1 MKKINFFILIVFL
14 TTAFAG
20 CQKKSYVNAFDESPE
35 ERMAAQ
41 IKLVEDALTTA
52 ENGWIG
58 VLPTGIGGGY
68 GFYMNFDNAKFV
80 NMYADL
86 MDSSASKVR
95 QSQYRVKADMGADL
109 VFDTYTYISL
119 LNDPDNSAFGGN
131 TRDGFR
137 SDIDFIYD
145 RSSGDSIVFIGKR
158 YRQTF
163 SLVKATA
170 AQKARYLNGEY
181 LTAINAFK
189 KFFVDNPNSY
199 ITLDDG
205 SKAAVEPNT
214 GNSLL
219 AGKRITL
226 TTIASNGTVASA
238 GGKFA
243 FTIDNMNILDSGV
256 TLAGTK
262 FVKVAWKNATTL
274 AMYSSTGKEYIL
286 NNNPTPLLPLYK
298 LWGTKYN
305 ALFGSFKTI
314 YPGTSSA
321 GADTLNYYYNNLNNG
336 ALLGFSFNWGSLKM
350 TWDIVN
356 KRLKLDGFCS
366 QNGGTSGWITNITY
380 NYTVDNNGMYAFT
393 VQSPATGGYVAKIM
407 TKLDNFIRSNRVTF
421 DYYVDNG
428 TVYGKMTSVDN
439 PAIVMTFVL
448 Q

>member
-1 MKKINFFILIVFL
+1 MKKIIFYTVIGFL
-14 TTAFAG
+14 VTAFTG
-20 CQKKSYVNAFDESPE
+20 CRKKSYVPAFDESSE

-41 IKLVEDALTTA
+41 IKLVQETLTTA

-68 GFYMNFDNAKFV
+68 GFYMNFDNAQFV

-95 QSQYRVKADMGADL
+95 QSQYRIKADQGADL

-131 TRDGFR
+131 TREGFR

-145 RSSGDSIVFIGKR
+145 HIQGDSLIFIGKR

-170 AQKARYLNGEY
+170 SQKARYLNGEY
-181 LTAINAFK
+181 LAAIKAYK
-189 KFFVDNPNSY
+189 KFFTDNPNSY
-199 ITLDDG
+199 ITLDNGD
-205 SKAAVEPNT
+205 KAAVEPNV
-214 GNSLL
+214 GNSVL

-226 TTIASNGTVASA
+226 TTITTEGKVVAAS
-238 GGKFA
+238 GKFA
-243 FTIDNMNILDSGV
+243 FTIDNMHIIDSGV
-256 TLAGTK
+256 VLGGTQ
-262 FVKVAWKNATTL
+262 FTKVAWKNATTL
-274 AMYSSTGKEYIL
+274 AMYSSTGKEYII

-298 LWGTKYN
+298 LWGSKYN
-305 ALFGSFKTI
+305 ALFSNFKTI
-314 YPGTSSA
+314 YPGTSAA
-321 GADTLNYYYNNLNNG
+321 GADTLNYYHNNLNNG

-350 TWDIVN
+350 SWDIVN

-366 QNGGTSGWITNITY
+366 QNGGANGWITNITY
-380 NYTVDNNGMYAFT
+380 NYTVDNNGVYIFT
-393 VQSPATGGYVAKIM
+393 LQSPATGGYVTKIM
-407 TKLDNFIRSNRVTF
+407 TKMDNFIRNNKITF

-428 TVYGKMTSVDN
+428 TLYGKMSSTDS
-439 PAIVMTFVL
+439 PSTVMTFAL

>member
-1 MKKINFFILIVFL
+1 
-14 TTAFAG
+14 
-20 CQKKSYVNAFDESPE
+20 
-35 ERMAAQ
+35 MAEQ
-41 IKLVEDALTTA
+41 IKLVEETLTTA

-68 GFYMNFDNAKFV
+68 GFYMNFDKAQSV

-95 QSQYRVKADMGADL
+95 QSQYRIRADMGAAL
-109 VFDTYTYISL
+109 TFDTYTYISL
-119 LNDPDNSAFGGN
+119 LNDPDNSAYGGN

-145 RSSGDSIVFIGKR
+145 HIQGDSIIFIGKR

-163 SLVKATA
+163 SLLKATA

-181 LTAINAFK
+181 LTAINGFK
-189 KFFVDNPNSY
+189 KFFIDNPNSY
-199 ITLDDG
+199 ITLDNGD
-205 SKAAVEPNT
+205 KAAVEPNM
-214 GNSLL
+214 GSGLL

-226 TTIASNGTVASA
+226 TTISSDGTVASA

-243 FTIDNMNILDSGV
+243 FTIDNMPILDSGV
-256 TLAGTK
+256 TLGGTK
-262 FVKVAWKNATTL
+262 FTKVAWKNATTL
-274 AMYSSTGKEYIL
+274 ALYSSTGKEYIL

-305 ALFGSFKTI
+305 ALYSNFKTI
-314 YPGTSSA
+314 YPGTSAA
-321 GADTLNYYYNNLNNG
+321 GADTLNYFHNNLNDT
-336 ALLGFSFNWGSLKM
+336 AALGFKFTFNWGSLKM

-366 QNGGTSGWITNITY
+366 QNGGASGWTSTITY
-380 NYTVDNNGMYAFT
+380 NYTADNNAVYTFKLL
-393 VQSPATGGYVAKIM
+393 SPSSSGYTANIM
-407 TKLDNFIRSNRVTF
+407 KKLDNFIRNNRISF

-428 TVYGKMTSVDN
+428 TVYGKMSSSDSPST
-439 PAIVMTFVL
+439 VMTFVL